1 MMESWIKMF
10 FTFGVILIIS
20 LAVVSAMTVIG
31 LVIYITAND
40 VKKNIQKGQE
50 RWKKK
55 RRR

>member
-20 LAVVSAMTVIG
+20 LAFVSAMTVIG

-40 VKKNIQKGQE
+40 VKKIIQKGQE
-50 RWKKK
+50 RWKN
-55 RRR
+55 RRRH